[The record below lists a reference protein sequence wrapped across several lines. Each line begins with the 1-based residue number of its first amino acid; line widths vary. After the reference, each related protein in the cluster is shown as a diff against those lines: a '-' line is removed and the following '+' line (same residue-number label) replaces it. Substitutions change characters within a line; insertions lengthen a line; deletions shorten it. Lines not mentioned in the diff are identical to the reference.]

1 MKRIFYILFL
11 MLLFSVLLY
20 GCSNDS
26 QNKIDKNELITKT
39 YPESICEEI
48 QYRISVG
55 GLHLDNL
62 REIVEVE
69 CLRKTGKSSYVV
81 LKLDNQKFAYICIDE
96 NNQCQAVYQ
105 FSETF
110 YTRAELENILAPG
123 TYCSEVDAV
132 SPNVMYTG
140 YSFASVLVYPVVEGY
155 IVAMFMYDPPDAD
168 DEILKSVKFYKDFDD
183 IPEGGHPS
191 VFEILDV
198 DRKGAGQGT
207 VLCLED
213 NGDEGSVLPSHQR
226 PPIGPK

>member
-1 MKRIFYILFL
+1 MKRVFCILLL
-11 MLLFSVLLY
+11 MLLLSVLLY

-48 QYRISVG
+48 QDHISVG
-55 GLHLDNL
+55 GGVFSLDNL

-96 NNQCQAVYQ
+96 ENHCQAIYQ

-110 YTRAELENILAPG
+110 HTRAELENILAPG
-123 TYCSEVDAV
+123 TYLSEVDAV

-140 YSFASVLVYPVVEGY
+140 YSFARVWVYPVVEGY
-155 IVAMFMYDPPDAD
+155 IVAVFMYDPPDAD

-183 IPEGGHPS
+183 IPEGRQTS

-198 DRKGAGQGT
+198 DRKGA
-207 VLCLED
+207 
-213 NGDEGSVLPSHQR
+213 
-226 PPIGPK
+226 